1 MLLNKISKVQ
11 SGYISRERI
20 DSREEGSHFLLQ
32 VRDVDAYRLNY
43 RTDNLIR
50 FNPDM
55 SRSDWLLK
63 AGDILF
69 MSRGARNFSVL
80 LHEIPDVTLAAAY
93 FFIVR
98 ALSEEVM
105 PGYLCWYLNQ
115 EPAELYFRRHSGR
128 GVHMPVVRRSV
139 LEGIDIPLPPLE
151 VQKKLVELDA
161 LMREEENLLNSLA
174 EKRRELVTASC
185 LKVVRGGHQGGNGAI
200 KGSHEKQKCSH

>member
-1 MLLNKISKVQ
+1 MIIIFIMKLSEIATIQ
-11 SGYISRERI
+11 SGYLSRERI
-20 DSREEGSHFLLQ
+20 DSRESGSHFLLQ
-32 VRDVDAYRLNY
+32 VRDVDAHHLTY

-50 FNPDM
+50 FNPDI

-69 MSRGARNFSVL
+69 MARGARNFSLL

-98 ALSEEVM
+98 TSSEKVL

-115 EPAELYFRRHSGR
+115 APAELYFRRHSGR

-139 LEGIDIPLPPLE
+139 LEGIDVPLPPLE
-151 VQKKLVELDA
+151 VQKKVMGLDA
-161 LMREEENLLNSLA
+161 VMREEEKLLNNLI
-174 EKRRELVTASC
+174 EKRRKLITASC
-185 LKVVRGGHQGGNGAI
+185 LKVVRGGH
-200 KGSHEKQKCSH
+200 